1 MNTKLDRSQRAF
13 CEAPPGNIR
22 LLAPAGCGKTRCL
35 LLRSKYL
42 IERGPGGPTPRIL
55 IVAFTRVATEELN
68 ARLADLNLGQAVE
81 VTTLNAWGFRR
92 IKKTFFSPK
101 LITTRADYHFAMLN
115 QLQSVWQ
122 KGKHK
127 YVKAAIESK
136 TPWRRANA
144 PRTLMSMIDAFKSL
158 GFDHKRHKAKDA
170 FLQHCNS
177 LELQG
182 LLWKILEHVEQL
194 KEFEILDEKCFSTP
208 PSVTVSDKTHL
219 YNRFYTFWCDA
230 TAHLAKEATFTLE
243 DQKYFAYQDEKGNLD
258 KKKMLSGAARYH
270 HVLVD
275 EFQDINPLDLT
286 LIRAIVE
293 RSRAKLIIAGDDDQA
308 IFEWRGATPEYIL
321 NPGEFF
327 GRSFKTCVLDI
338 NYRSPANIVK
348 HSQALIRHNNR
359 REEKEIRSS
368 SSKEAKIDVEETKD
382 INDALEF
389 VTKLVNDAIE
399 NGRSPSRVALI
410 GRKRSQIIPYQV
422 HFASED
428 IHFSAA
434 EDLQIFLSAAFEGLI
449 ELLDIKASNVTRVKE
464 VTDAILN
471 LCDVVKR
478 YPLNRKEREGL
489 RRYLGGKRP
498 ASMEAGIDALCSYT
512 GKLKGSNSAG
522 KAMSNALKAFMDEE
536 SVSGTLNVLARD
548 FRGLQFD
555 FGRSEDDV
563 FYADPPF
570 IHLAR
575 YAERYEDDF
584 DGFVEDVSK
593 AKDTLAHVPPFEDGD
608 STPPSSQPLHLMTA
622 LRSKGKEFDIVIM
635 LDVIEGIWPN
645 KNAETSEQ
653 LESERRV
660 FYVAFTR
667 AKERIIL
674 LTSSCHAPSPYIAEL
689 ELG

>member
-13 CEAPPGNIR
+13 CEAPPGDIR
-22 LLAPAGCGKTRCL
+22 LLAPAGCGKTQCL
-35 LLRSKYL
+35 LLRSKHL
-42 IERGPGGPTPRIL
+42 IDHASGPPPRIL

-68 ARLADLNLGQAVE
+68 ARLADLNLDQAVE

-92 IKKTFFSPK
+92 IKNVFFSPK
-101 LITTRADYHFAMLN
+101 LITTKADYHFAMLN

-122 KGKHK
+122 KKKHK
-127 YVKAAIESK
+127 YIKAAIGAG

-144 PRTLMSMIDAFKSL
+144 PRMLMSMIDTFKSL
-158 GFDHKRHKAKDA
+158 GFDHKRNKAKDM
-170 FLQHCNS
+170 FLQHCDNIDS
-177 LELQG
+177 QG
-182 LLWKILEHVEQL
+182 LLWKVLEHVEQL
-194 KEFEILDEKCFSTP
+194 KALEILDEKHFLAP
-208 PSVTVSDKTHL
+208 QSVTVSDKTHL

-230 TAHLAKEATFTLE
+230 TEHLAREATFTLE
-243 DQKYFAYQDEKGNLD
+243 DQKYFAYQDIKGSLD
-258 KKKMLSGAARYH
+258 KKKTLSGVAKYD

-275 EFQDINPLDLT
+275 EFQDINPLDLA
-286 LIRAIVE
+286 LISAIVE

-321 NPGEFF
+321 NPDMFF
-327 GRSFKTCVLDI
+327 GRRFKTYVLGV

-348 HSQALIRHNNR
+348 HSQALIRNNIR

-368 SSKEAKIDVEETKD
+368 SSKKAKIELLETRD
-382 INDALEF
+382 INHALEF
-389 VTKLVNDAIE
+389 VTELVNRAIE
-399 NGRSPSRVALI
+399 RGQSPSRVALI

-449 ELLDIKASNVTRVKE
+449 ELLDIKASNLTRVTE
-464 VTDAILN
+464 VTDAILSLCN
-471 LCDVVKR
+471 LVKR

-489 RRYLGGKRP
+489 RRYLRGKRP
-498 ASMEAGIDALCSYT
+498 DSMQAGIDALCSYA
-512 GKLKGSNSAG
+512 GKLKGSNSTG
-522 KAMSNALKAFMDEE
+522 ELMSKALKSFMDEE
-536 SVSGTLNVLARD
+536 SVSGTLNVLAAH
-548 FRGLQFD
+548 FEGLQFD

-575 YAERYEDDF
+575 YAERYGDDF
-584 DGFVEDVSK
+584 DGFIEDVSK
-593 AKDTLAHVPPFEDGD
+593 AKDTLAHVPPFEDGGD
-608 STPPSSQPLHLMTA
+608 TPPSSQPLHLMTA

-635 LDVIEGIWPN
+635 LDVIEGMWPN
-645 KNAETSEQ
+645 KNAQTSEQ

-674 LTSSCHAPSPYIAEL
+674 LTDSHHAPSPYIAEL
-689 ELG
+689 ELD